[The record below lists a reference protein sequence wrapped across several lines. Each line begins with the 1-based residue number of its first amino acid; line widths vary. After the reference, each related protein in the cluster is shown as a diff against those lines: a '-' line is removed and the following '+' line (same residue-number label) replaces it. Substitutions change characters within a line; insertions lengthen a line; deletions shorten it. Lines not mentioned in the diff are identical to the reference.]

1 MDERRERLAKNE
13 ALFREVN
20 ERIQE
25 IGSAVG
31 VQPDEELEMVCE
43 CSNAGCTERMTMNKQ
58 EYEQVRADAEL
69 FVLVPGHE
77 DATMEEVVSS
87 GPRYSVVR
95 KHPGTPSR
103 VAIELDPRS

>member
-25 IGSAVG
+25 IGRAVG

-43 CSNAGCTERMTMNKQ
+43 CSNAGCTERMTMSK
-58 EYEQVRADAEL
+58 
-69 FVLVPGHE
+69 
-77 DATMEEVVSS
+77 
-87 GPRYSVVR
+87 
-95 KHPGTPSR
+95 
-103 VAIELDPRS
+103 